1 MMLRPLQQN
10 PKRGLVTGMGQP
22 ASTFDPAA
30 RRGYHHGNLR
40 EALLEAARHLVA
52 ERGPQGFTL
61 TEAARRA
68 GVSPSAPYRHFKD
81 RDEVLTE
88 LCQRG
93 FALFGQRLQAA
104 ASGGVSPAEALSRMG
119 PAYLRF
125 AREEPGYYAA
135 MFAFHGGGTEATAPV
150 RSGPF
155 TTLAQAVASLLP
167 EGGRAP
173 RLVALQVWA
182 LSHGV
187 AMLERAGM
195 PPPGSGAPPPE
206 VVLENGV
213 AALLGRQ
220 GMGDA
225 VAGAG

>member
-1 MMLRPLQQN
+1 MA
-10 PKRGLVTGMGQP
+10 QP
-22 ASTFDPAA
+22 APSFDPAA

-81 RDEVLTE
+81 REEVLTE

-104 ASGGVSPAEALSRMG
+104 TTGGASPAEALSRMG

-125 AREEPGYYAA
+125 AREEPGYYTA
-135 MFAFHGGGTEATAPV
+135 MFAFHGAGRPATEPT
-150 RSGPF
+150 RTGPF
-155 TTLAQAVASLLP
+155 AILAQAVASLLP
-167 EGGRAP
+167 AGGREP

-195 PPPGSGAPPPE
+195 PPPASGAPPPE

-213 AALLGRQ
+213 AALLAPMPSG
-220 GMGDA
+220 
-225 VAGAG
+225 

>member
-1 MMLRPLQQN
+1 ML
-10 PKRGLVTGMGQP
+10 
-22 ASTFDPAA
+22 S
-30 RRGYHHGNLR
+30 
-40 EALLEAARHLVA
+40 
-52 ERGPQGFTL
+52 
-61 TEAARRA
+61 
-68 GVSPSAPYRHFKD
+68 
-81 RDEVLTE
+81 E

-93 FALFGQRLQAA
+93 FALFGQRLQTAA
-104 ASGGVSPAEALSRMG
+104 GAGASSAEALSRMG

-135 MFAFHGGGTEATAPV
+135 MFAFHGAGTAAPEPA
-150 RSGPF
+150 RPGPF
-155 TTLAQAVASLLP
+155 AILAQAVASQLP

-195 PPPGSGAPPPE
+195 PIHGDGAPPPE

-220 GMGDA
+220 GVGDA
-225 VAGAG
+225 ALGTGPRGRSRLELPKIPLRSLAGIPMIPPDRRFSTLPRQSRGGTSGRVNGIDRQS

>member
-1 MMLRPLQQN
+1 MVQAHRIPDL
-10 PKRGLVTGMGQP
+10 
-22 ASTFDPAA
+22 AA

-40 EALLEAARHLVA
+40 EALLEGARQLVA

-81 RDEVLTE
+81 REEVLAE
-88 LCQRG
+88 LCRRG
-93 FALFGQRLQAA
+93 FALFGHRLQAA
-104 ASGGVSPAEALSRMG
+104 AAGAADAAEALQRMG
-119 PAYLRF
+119 PAYLAF

-135 MFAFHGGGTEATAPV
+135 MFTFQPTGAEETPAEPEKGSPFDALTGTISE
-150 RSGPF
+150 
-155 TTLAQAVASLLP
+155 LLP
-167 EGGRAP
+167 GGERNP

-195 PPPGSGAPPPE
+195 PAPESGAPPAE
-206 VVLENGV
+206 AVLEKGV
-213 AALLGRQ
+213 TALLGR
-220 GMGDA
+220 M
-225 VAGAG
+225 

>member
-1 MMLRPLQQN
+1 MAEAHRISDL
-10 PKRGLVTGMGQP
+10 
-22 ASTFDPAA
+22 AA

-40 EALLEAARHLVA
+40 EALLEGARQLVA

-68 GVSPSAPYRHFKD
+68 GVSPSAPYRHFRD
-81 RDEVLTE
+81 REEVLAE
-88 LCQRG
+88 LCRRG

-104 ASGGVSPAEALSRMG
+104 VSGGASPRNALARMG
-119 PAYLRF
+119 PAYLSF

-135 MFAFHGGGTEATAPV
+135 MFAFQPTQQEEDCE
-150 RSGPF
+150 RDSKDGPF
-155 TTLAQAVASLLP
+155 ETLAGTIAGVLP
-167 EGGRAP
+167 KDGRDP

-195 PPPGSGAPPPE
+195 PAPESGAPTAE
-206 VVLENGV
+206 AVLEKGV
-213 AALLGRQ
+213 TALLGR
-220 GMGDA
+220 M
-225 VAGAG
+225 

>member
-1 MMLRPLQQN
+1 MALARPRARSARPPDLA
-10 PKRGLVTGMGQP
+10 T
-22 ASTFDPAA
+22 

-40 EALLEAARHLVA
+40 EALLDAARQLVA

-81 RDEVLTE
+81 REEVLAE
-88 LCQRG
+88 LCRRG

-104 ASGGVSPAEALSRMG
+104 ASATSPAEALPRMG
-119 PAYLRF
+119 PAYLAF

-135 MFAFHGGGTEATAPV
+135 MFAFQPSTTEPLDPARECAFA
-150 RSGPF
+150 S
-155 TTLAQAVASLLP
+155 LAQAIAGALP
-167 EGGRAP
+167 PGGP
-173 RLVALQVWA
+173 DLRLVALQVWA

-195 PPPGSGAPPPE
+195 PAPGSGAPPAE
-206 VVLENGV
+206 RVLDSGM
-213 AALLGRQ
+213 AALLGRR
-220 GMGDA
+220 
-225 VAGAG
+225 

>member
-1 MMLRPLQQN
+1 MA
-10 PKRGLVTGMGQP
+10 QP
-22 ASTFDPAA
+22 QRISDLAA

-40 EALLEAARHLVA
+40 EALLEGSRQLVA

-81 RDEVLTE
+81 REEVLGE
-88 LCQRG
+88 LCRRG

-104 ASGGVSPAEALSRMG
+104 SVSAGDPAEALRRMG
-119 PAYLRF
+119 PAYLAF

-135 MFAFHGGGTEATAPV
+135 MFAFQPTSLGEDAPGLV
-150 RSGPF
+150 KEKPF
-155 TTLAQAVASLLP
+155 ETLTGAIAGLLP
-167 EGGRAP
+167 RDERDP
-173 RLVALQVWA
+173 RLVAGQIWA

-195 PPPGSGAPPPE
+195 PPPGSGAPPAE
-206 VVLENGV
+206 VVLERGV
-213 AALLGRQ
+213 AALLGRK
-220 GMGDA
+220 
-225 VAGAG
+225 

>member
-1 MMLRPLQQN
+1 
-10 PKRGLVTGMGQP
+10 MGHAVP
-22 ASTFDPAA
+22 TFDPAA

-68 GVSPSAPYRHFKD
+68 GVSPSAPYRHFRD
-81 RDEVLTE
+81 REEVLTE

-93 FALFGQRLQAA
+93 FALFGKRLQAA
-104 ASGGVSPAEALSRMG
+104 TTGGASPAEALSRMG

-135 MFAFHGGGTEATAPV
+135 MFAFHGAGIEAAEPART
-150 RSGPF
+150 GPF
-155 TTLAQAVASLLP
+155 ATLAQAVARLLP
-167 EGGRAP
+167 GGGREP

-213 AALLGRQ
+213 AALLGRR
-220 GMGDA
+220 GNG
-225 VAGAG
+225 

>member
-1 MMLRPLQQN
+1 MAQA
-10 PKRGLVTGMGQP
+10 QP
-22 ASTFDPAA
+22 FSDLAA

-40 EALLEAARHLVA
+40 EALLEGARQLVA

-81 RDEVLTE
+81 REEVLAE
-88 LCQRG
+88 LCRRG

-104 ASGGVSPAEALSRMG
+104 AATATSPDEVLARMG
-119 PAYLRF
+119 PAYLTF

-135 MFAFHGGGTEATAPV
+135 MFAFRPAQPGEDGSAP
-150 RSGPF
+150 RDGPF
-155 TTLAQAVASLLP
+155 DALAKAIAGALP
-167 EGGRAP
+167 TDGRDP

-195 PPPGSGAPPPE
+195 PPPGSGVPPAE
-206 VVLENGV
+206 AVLDTGV
-213 AALLGRQ
+213 AALLGR
-220 GMGDA
+220 M
-225 VAGAG
+225 